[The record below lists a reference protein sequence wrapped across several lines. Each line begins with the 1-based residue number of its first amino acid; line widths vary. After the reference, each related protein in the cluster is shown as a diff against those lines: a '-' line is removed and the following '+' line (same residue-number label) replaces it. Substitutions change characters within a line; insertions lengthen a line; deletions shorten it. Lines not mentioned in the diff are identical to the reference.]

1 MPCRNADER
10 RRYFA
15 TEIIG
20 NVLDLEPR
28 KWRHPRRVDFAF
40 NKNRVA
46 KFRKQYDKY
55 DWTVMIAK
63 QPEMTS

>member
-1 MPCRNADER
+1 MCVDESYS
-10 RRYFA
+10 YFA

-28 KWRHPRRVDFAF
+28 KWRHPRRVDFSF
-40 NKNRVA
+40 NKSRA
-46 KFRKQYDKY
+46 TKFRKQYDKY

-63 QPEMTS
+63 QPEVAS